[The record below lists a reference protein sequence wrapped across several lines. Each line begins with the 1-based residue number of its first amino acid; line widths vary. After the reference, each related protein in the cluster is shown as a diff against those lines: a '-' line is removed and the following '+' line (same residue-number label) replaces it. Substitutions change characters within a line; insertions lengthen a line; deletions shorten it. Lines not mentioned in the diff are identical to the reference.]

1 LTNLLSVLYMIRSVP
16 RDVRLTDVRLTEIP
30 VVFYR
35 TLGGA
40 EPVLDW
46 LRNLPADDRRAI
58 GTDLATVQ
66 FGWPLGMPLCRP
78 LGAGLWEV
86 RSALPSRRIARLLFF
101 VGEGRIGVVHGFIKK
116 TQKTPADD
124 LQLARRRMKEM
135 QP

>member
-1 LTNLLSVLYMIRSVP
+1 MNP
-16 RDVRLTDVRLTEIP
+16 ARLTEVP

-35 TLGGA
+35 TSGGA

-46 LRNLPADDRRAI
+46 LRGLPAEDRRAI

-78 LGAGLWEV
+78 LGNGLWEV
-86 RSALPSRRIARLLFF
+86 RSSLPSRRIARLLFF
-101 VGEGRIGVVHGFIKK
+101 VEDGWIGVVHGFIKK

-124 LQLARRRMKEM
+124 LELARRRMKEM
-135 QP
+135 QA